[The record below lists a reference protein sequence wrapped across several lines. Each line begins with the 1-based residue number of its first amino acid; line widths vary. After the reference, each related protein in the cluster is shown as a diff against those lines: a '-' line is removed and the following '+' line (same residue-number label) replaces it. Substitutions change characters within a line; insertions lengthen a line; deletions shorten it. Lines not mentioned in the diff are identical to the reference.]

1 MQIARKLAP
10 LNCEIDLMFGIFSQ
24 GQRNCTKEDFKHT
37 CLQRLRLAKDGMQER
52 ELDIFLTSNDQLRD
66 NNVIEKGDFVD
77 VFAGAIAAARNERL
91 NRISMDQSLAR
102 DYSQTQSQ
110 GMGGGYASN
119 TARSVVDRTVNRSAI

>member
-24 GQRNCTKEDFKHT
+24 GQRNCTTEDFKHT

-66 NNVIEKGDFVD
+66 SNVIEKGDFVD

-91 NRISMDQSLAR
+91 NKMSMD
-102 DYSQTQSQ
+102 
-110 GMGGGYASN
+110 
-119 TARSVVDRTVNRSAI
+119 

>member
-1 MQIARKLAP
+1 
-10 LNCEIDLMFGIFSQ
+10 
-24 GQRNCTKEDFKHT
+24 
-37 CLQRLRLAKDGMQER
+37 MQER

-66 NNVIEKGDFVD
+66 NNVIEKADFVD

-119 TARSVVDRTVNRSAI
+119 TARSVVDRTVNMSAI